1 MTANTGI
8 SFTAARTKPR
18 IGVTIGDP
26 AGIGPEVALKAVA
39 EEEVLAACEPVLI
52 GDAQYLSHW
61 ARVFGVNSGF
71 DSVDVGEPFPLN
83 PTRPIVYNLNVLH
96 DPIELGREQASCGL
110 AAA

>member
-26 AGIGPEVALKAVA
+26 AGIGPEVALKAVV

-61 ARVFGVNSGF
+61 ASIFGLNPAF
-71 DSVDVGEPFPLN
+71 DSINVDDPL
-83 PTRPIVYNLNVLH
+83 PLSPSTPIVYNLNNI
-96 DPIELGREQASCGL
+96 PGSIEMGREQATC
-110 AAA
+110 